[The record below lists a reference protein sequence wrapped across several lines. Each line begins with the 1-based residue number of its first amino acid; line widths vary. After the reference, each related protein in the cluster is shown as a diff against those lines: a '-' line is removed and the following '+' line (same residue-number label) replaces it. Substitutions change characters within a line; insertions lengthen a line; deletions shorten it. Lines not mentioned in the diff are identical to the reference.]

1 MEVSVEYIN
10 GPTIA
15 GLFGAIIIAVIYLQ
29 RIGIIKVPITR
40 NSKQNDTGNDKITS
54 LEKIQL
60 VQAEILER
68 HDKQFERGNKRFDG
82 LETDIGTINTNVGIL
97 LDRTK

>member
-1 MEVSVEYIN
+1 MNYPSGEAIVGFFVAV
-10 GPTIA
+10 GGIA
-15 GLFGAIIIAVIYLQ
+15 IVLQ
-29 RIGIIKVPITR
+29 RVGILKIPTTR
-40 NSKQNDTGNDKITS
+40 KQNNPKNDKDDEKIVG
-54 LEKIQL
+54 LEKVQGI
-60 VQAEILER
+60 QAEILAR